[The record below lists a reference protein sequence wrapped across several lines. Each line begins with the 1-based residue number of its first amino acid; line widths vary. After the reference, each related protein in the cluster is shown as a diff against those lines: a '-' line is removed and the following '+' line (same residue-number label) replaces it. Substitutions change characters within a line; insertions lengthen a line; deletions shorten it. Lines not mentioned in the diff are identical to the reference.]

1 MRIVNQNNQLNVL
14 KMGVQRNS
22 DLGQLGVKFGLKM
35 KELYDLIFDS
45 VKILEIGRLLMKID
59 LFGLEILI

>member
-45 VKILEIGRLLMKID
+45 VKILEIGR
-59 LFGLEILI
+59 

>member
-22 DLGQLGVKFGLKM
+22 GLGQLGVKFGLKM